1 MTPVPWAAC
10 CKQRRYGDRSPASYT
25 SIRSTAFADRS
36 RRFSYEMRLRRH
48 FGFRS
53 VSAELPRATCSKITF
68 ECSILYRLLL
78 LMGARFLRS
87 SRCRKATG
95 RSIQLTHRNPS
106 GCPLPSLPK
115 HVGRKEPHAIISN
128 PARRIGYSSL
138 AGGLRRICSNSDHRL
153 HLGREKPPRKW
164 RRKTLPPPSW
174 PHLLPSAT
182 ISFRTGSKAPK
193 I

>member
-1 MTPVPWAAC
+1 
-10 CKQRRYGDRSPASYT
+10 
-25 SIRSTAFADRS
+25 
-36 RRFSYEMRLRRH
+36 MRLRRD

-95 RSIQLTHRNPS
+95 LSIQLTYRNPS

-115 HVGRKEPHAIISN
+115 HVGREEPHAIISN

-153 HLGREKPPRKW
+153 HLGRVDTGKNRQGNGGKVLL
-164 RRKTLPPPSW
+164 RPSSS
-174 PHLLPSAT
+174 HLLPSAS
-182 ISFRTGSKAPK
+182 ISFSTVSMSPK